1 MIEPMASVTEPA
13 TATRS
18 TGVVG
23 AWTTVRDGGRTVRWC
38 QKSTSAWMSAD
49 GASTG
54 DETSGAMNTGAV
66 QMGAYHG
73 PWKGV
78 KASSTSWAP
87 FEP

>member
-18 TGVVG
+18 TG
-23 AWTTVRDGGRTVRWC
+23 AWTAVRDGGGTVRWC
-38 QKSTSAWMSAD
+38 QKSTSARLSAD
-49 GASTG
+49 GASAG
-54 DETSGAMNTGAV
+54 DETSGTIATGAV